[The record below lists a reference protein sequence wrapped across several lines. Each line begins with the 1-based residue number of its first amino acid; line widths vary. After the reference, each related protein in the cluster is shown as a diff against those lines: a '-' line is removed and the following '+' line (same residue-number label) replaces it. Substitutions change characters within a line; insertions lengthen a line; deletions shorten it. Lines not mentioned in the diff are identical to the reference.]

1 MLIETQYNIG
11 EQVWV
16 IKPNYNTGIVEVFDS
31 FISSININNTET
43 TYYLIDI
50 DGDYTD
56 KDLQPYDRDITGYVK
71 LCMDKIRDRE
81 KTKRTVVEEINNMQV
96 NIGGVQFG

>member
-16 IKPNYNTGIVEVFDS
+16 VKPNYNTGIVEVFDS
-31 FISSININNTET
+31 FISSINVNNIET
-43 TYYLIDI
+43 TYYLSDI

-81 KTKRTVVEEINNMQV
+81 KTKKAVEEINNMQV

>member
-1 MLIETQYNIG
+1 MLTETQYNIG

-16 IKPNYNTGIVEVFDS
+16 IKPIYNSGIVEIFDC
-31 FISSININNTET
+31 FIISININNTET
-43 TYYLIDI
+43 TYYLTDI

-71 LCMDKIRDRE
+71 LCMNKIKDRE
-81 KTKRTVVEEINNMQV
+81 KTKRAVEEINNMQV
-96 NIGGVQFG
+96 NIGGVQFE

>member
-71 LCMDKIRDRE
+71 LCMNKIRNRE
-81 KTKRTVVEEINNMQV
+81 KTKRAVEEINNMQV